1 MSTPLKVTNR
11 VPFEHQLGTD
21 ISAARTVD
29 EALTI
34 AGLNWGLRDIP
45 GDPVT
50 LMGADGITIG
60 SMPGRR
66 FIVRDDDNTILA
78 TVGSRYTT
86 IDNAA
91 AFEVADH
98 AHMLGA
104 QFDAAG
110 EVDHGRTTYMSMS
123 IPEATTAIGGNDPV
137 EFKVVMSTSHAGE
150 GAAVQSVTARRLV
163 CTNGLT
169 IGVNNGSTP
178 RTWSIRHSASADQ
191 RLIEARTAMQGAM
204 QYAKAFTAHAEAL
217 IASPMTTNEFDRFLA
232 ELVPRPDEGR
242 KTSVTR
248 WENRRNTLM
257 DLWGTAFT
265 QEEGRHTRWAA
276 LNSVGEFL
284 DWHKNT
290 RGGESARALSQF
302 NDTNAAFRQR
312 AFQLLQ
318 PA

>member
-1 MSTPLKVTNR
+1 MSSALTITDR

-21 ISAARTVD
+21 IRAARTVD

-45 GDPVT
+45 GDSVT

-66 FIVRDDDNTILA
+66 FITRDDDNTILA

-98 AHMLGA
+98 AHALGA

-110 EVDHGRTTYMSMS
+110 EIDHGRTTYMSMT
-123 IPEATTAIGGNDPV
+123 IPEASTKIGGHDDV
-137 EFKVVMSTSHAGE
+137 QYKVVLATSHAGE
-150 GAAVQSVTARRLV
+150 GAAVQSVTARRKV

-169 IGVNNGSTP
+169 VGLPGTSQ
-178 RTWSIRHSASADQ
+178 TWSIRHSASADQ

-217 IASPMTTNEFDRFLA
+217 IASPMNTNEFDRFLA
-232 ELVPRPDEGR
+232 ELDPRPDEAR

-290 RGGESARALSQF
+290 RGGDSARALSQF
-302 NDTNAAFRQR
+302 NDTNAATRQR
-312 AFQLLQ
+312 AFRLLQ
-318 PA
+318 AA